1 MTIDAQSTSSN
12 FVYSD
17 HTDCGSLSQT
27 HEFTVPIEEDKYDG
41 LVDGKEIHYT
51 RLSDPSPSDDWQ
63 MKWSFLKIEQL
74 DMECDE
80 RPYVTT
86 FFDGFA
92 GTELDT
98 NNWITGYRDIPPFNL
113 TLNEEDAKSLALPEF
128 VSVEDDLLRLR
139 IGTNNTGNNTVTFIQ
154 PDSSEVERSF
164 RNGTGTITTNT
175 NRKWETQNLRGGC
188 LSKGR
193 YTIRAKAPQVHLDES
208 FVSAVWFFGWAGE
221 VDLYEQCLNNNSSLG
236 NSCDVMKASFHQWAV
251 DDGNV
256 GQHYDLQNRSPNAG
270 ESGEHMFYQ
279 KKIEDKGKY
288 SGKFIEYQLEWTP
301 YEMIIRYDN
310 EEVFTFHR
318 YWTFDEEGCKRFP
331 LTCDRIPSGVP
342 LDNVWEIVTWNRWR
356 SFFMDLVISTGLN
369 RADEVFEED
378 EFFEVDWVRFEHKTD
393 NALINGPE
401 LLCPGENLGDFNYS
415 MTFDDVIQ
423 GPIQWSFSEEGVVP
437 RSSLNQNPLRLWS
450 IDDDLNSFDIQA
462 TTQNG
467 LSCMDYRVAGT
478 VRVGNPTVENFT
490 TENRGCSG
498 LVLYGDYPADIG
510 TYDWQVFP
518 TDKNVPLDITQ
529 GDNWLAVH
537 PDDLSSTASYGF
549 RYILTLTNRCG
560 RTQQEGFHWVQGCK
574 EFTIKSITNPVTD
587 LLRYVIYEDGKEYAR
602 DNEVD
607 VFLYDFNGNV
617 LSTQKSTGRGE
628 IAVTPLQP
636 KTYYLS
642 AKIPGTEQAV
652 STTIIKN

>member
-1 MTIDAQSTSSN
+1 MTIDAQTDTSN
-12 FVYSD
+12 YV
-17 HTDCGSLSQT
+17 TTETIGCGDPYQT
-27 HEFTVPIEEDKYDG
+27 YAFNIPVEEDKYDG
-41 LVDGKEIHYT
+41 LADGKELHLMIVD
-51 RLSDPSPSDDWQ
+51 DPSPSDDWR

-74 DMECDE
+74 DMECDD
-80 RPYVTT
+80 RPYFTT
-86 FFDGFA
+86 FFEDFE

-98 NNWITGYRDIPPFNL
+98 NNWITGYRDTIPFNL
-113 TLNEEDAKSLALPEF
+113 TLNEEDVTSLALPEF

-139 IGTNNTGNNTVTFIQ
+139 IGTNNTGNNTVTF
-154 PDSSEVERSF
+154 PREGGPGVERSF
-164 RNGTGTITTNT
+164 RNGAGVITTNT
-175 NRKWETQNLRGGC
+175 DRDWRSDIKGGC
-188 LSKGR
+188 LSFGR
-193 YTIRAKAPQVHLDES
+193 YTVRAKAPLVHKDNR
-208 FVSAVWFFGWAGE
+208 FVSAIWFYGWAGE
-221 VDLYEQCLNNNSSLG
+221 VDLYEQCLNQNSSID
-236 NSCDVMKASFHQWAV
+236 NSCNVMKASFHQWAV
-251 DDGNV
+251 DDGNL
-256 GQHYDLQNRSPNAG
+256 GQHYFRQDTTPNAG
-270 ESGEHMFYQ
+270 DSGEHMFYQ
-279 KKIEDKGKY
+279 KKIDDKGKY
-288 SGKFIEYQLEWTP
+288 SGKFSEYQLEWTP
-301 YEMIIRYDN
+301 YQMTIRYNDDDA
-310 EEVFTFHR
+310 FTMYR
-318 YWTFDEEGCKRFP
+318 YWSYDESTCAISP
-331 LTCDRIPSGVP
+331 LLCHEIPSGEP

-356 SFFMDLVISTGLN
+356 KLFMDLVISSSVTD
-369 RADEVFEED
+369 ASEIFFED

-462 TTQNG
+462 TTQNR